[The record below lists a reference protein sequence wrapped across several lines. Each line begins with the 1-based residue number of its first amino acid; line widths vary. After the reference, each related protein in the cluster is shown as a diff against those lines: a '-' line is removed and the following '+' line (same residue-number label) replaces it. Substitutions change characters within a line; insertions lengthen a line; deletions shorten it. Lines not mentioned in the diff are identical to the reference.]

1 MLSFQPPVSWAA
13 NLLSYFQARSCQL
26 IPILSTEQWGKDFP
40 YAVRGGSVE
49 ETIAIGRVVRL
60 LLAEESILERDVA
73 GSCHRVLLLF
83 TSGYIMK
90 SYLLRRFTPAS
101 SSIGPDGWYRN
112 LRHLAIVM
120 R

>member
-1 MLSFQPPVSWAA
+1 MGCKLTIVFPSAELSVDS
-13 NLLSYFQARSCQL
+13 NLVNR
-26 IPILSTEQWGKDFP
+26 T
-40 YAVRGGSVE
+40 VE
-49 ETIAIGRVVRL
+49 ERFPLRGPWRFRRRNNHHRTRGEIA
-60 LLAEESILERDVA
+60 LLAEESILDRDVA

-83 TSGYIMK
+83 ASGYIMK